1 VLQPEVELDPDPRSA
16 GLARRVVQHLLET
29 SAMPDLVDEAEL
41 LVSEV
46 VTNAVL
52 HAATPIRLRCKV
64 QRGVLC
70 VEVHD
75 RSPVLPGRR
84 DYDDDA
90 MTGRGLAMVELLAA
104 DWGVAADESGK
115 TVWFLLGTQSGA
127 VQPLDNPDHAGQGM
141 GPATFVVR
149 LQQAPTELL
158 RASVQ
163 HGDNLLRE
171 LALTSMEGTAQTVAP
186 GWQASNVDLGPVL
199 DAVAAASEVAEV
211 TVDLPQ
217 GAGSAAL
224 ERLSLLEAAERLAC
238 NGALLTGPGLPEVSR
253 CREWLLHE
261 IAAQEQGNDPTPWQ
275 LPAPLEPLREAAD
288 VPAHVRRAAD
298 AVRVATILAD
308 DANRIV
314 HVNSSAA
321 DLLGWDADL
330 LCGLRLLAIIPPA
343 QREAHLAGFN
353 RYLLTREPR
362 LLDRPMQ
369 VPVLRADGTTIELI
383 ITIDALA
390 VGDHRVIFR
399 ARFY

>member
-1 VLQPEVELDPDPRSA
+1 MLQPEVELDPDPRSA

-29 SAMPDLVDEAEL
+29 SAMPGLVDEAEL

-52 HAATPIRLRCKV
+52 HAATRIRLRCKV
-64 QRGVLC
+64 QQGLLC

-104 DWGVAADESGK
+104 GWGVTADESGK
-115 TVWFLLGTQSGA
+115 TVWFLLGTQSDAG
-127 VQPLDNPDHAGQGM
+127 QPLDVTDRAGLGVR
-141 GPATFVVR
+141 PATFVVR
-149 LQQAPTELL
+149 LQQAPAELL
-158 RASVQ
+158 RVSVQ

-171 LALTSMEGTAQTVAP
+171 LALTSMEDTARTDAS
-186 GWQASNVDLGPVL
+186 GWQASKIDLGPVL
-199 DAVAAASEVAEV
+199 DAVAAASDVAEV
-211 TVDLPQ
+211 TVELSQ
-217 GAGSAAL
+217 GAGPAAL
-224 ERLSLLEAAERLAC
+224 ERVSLLEEAEQLARS
-238 NGALLTGPGLPEVSR
+238 GALLTGPGLPEVSR

-261 IAAQEQGNDPTPWQ
+261 IAAQEHGNDPTPWQ

-288 VPAHVRRAAD
+288 VPAHVRRATD
-298 AVRVATILAD
+298 AVQVATILAD

-314 HVNSSAA
+314 HVNSTAA
-321 DLLGWDADL
+321 DLLGWDADE

-343 QREAHLAGFN
+343 QQEAHLAGFN

-362 LLDRPMQ
+362 LLDRPVQ
-369 VPVLRADGTTIELI
+369 VPVLRSDGTTIERTV
-383 ITIDALA
+383 TIDALA
-390 VGDHRVIFR
+390 AGDDRVIFR
-399 ARFY
+399 ARFR